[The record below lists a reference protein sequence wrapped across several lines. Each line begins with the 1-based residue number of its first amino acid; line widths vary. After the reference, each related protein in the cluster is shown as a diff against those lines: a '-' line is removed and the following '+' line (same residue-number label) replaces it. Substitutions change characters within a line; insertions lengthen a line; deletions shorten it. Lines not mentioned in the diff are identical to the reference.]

1 MINVDNIQTWTIL
14 IVDDEPDNLNVA
26 RKILAYNGA
35 QILTAA
41 NGEEGLAL
49 MADAPLTFVLLD
61 LSMPKMDGW
70 EMYQRV
76 RADGKLKATP
86 IIALT
91 AHAMEEDRKRAL
103 DMGFDGYITKPFRID
118 TLLDDIRE
126 ALRRLNER
134 PSAHPTAQGDGA

>member
-1 MINVDNIQTWTIL
+1 MINVDDIQSWTIL

-26 RKILAYNGA
+26 RKILAFNGA
-35 QILTAA
+35 QILTAT
-41 NGEEGLAL
+41 NGEEGLAM
-49 MADAPLTFVLLD
+49 MADAVVTFVLLD

-76 RADGKLKATP
+76 RANGTLKATP

-103 DMGFDGYITKPFRID
+103 EMGFDGYITKPFRID
-118 TLLDDIRE
+118 TLLDDIRD

-134 PSAHPTAQGDGA
+134 GEGA